1 MKLKAVIVDDEP
13 LAHEVIEGFLAEV
26 PFIELVGRC
35 YAATEAIDLLGRMA
49 VDVVFLDIQMPKLK
63 GTDFLRIIEQRP
75 LTIITSAHAE
85 YAVEGFELDVC
96 DYLVKPFRFAR
107 FLKAVNKVRQ
117 RAQTRQPAAVDA
129 PPPTP
134 AQTAA
139 DAEPSHLFIKVDK
152 KLIQVALADIDYL
165 EAYGNYVKVWLGEQH
180 LLTAR
185 TLSSF
190 ETQLCGGAFVR
201 IHKSYLVQRRHI
213 RYLEAGVV
221 VMRNG
226 AQLPLGK
233 NYKNLNKSLPA
244 H

>member
-1 MKLKAVIVDDEP
+1 MTLTALIVDDEP
-13 LAHEVIEGFLAEV
+13 LAHEVIVAFLEEV

-35 YAATEAIDLLGRMA
+35 YSATEAMDVMGRVSVDLL
-49 VDVVFLDIQMPKLK
+49 FLDVQMPKLK
-63 GTDFLRIIEQRP
+63 GTDFLNILEQRP

-96 DYLVKPFRFAR
+96 DYLVKPFRFER
-107 FLKAVNKVRQ
+107 FLKAVHKART
-117 RAQTRQPAAVDA
+117 RAQSQPGTNAQASAAA
-129 PPPTP
+129 A
-134 AQTAA
+134 AQ
-139 DAEPSHLFIKVDK
+139 PSHLFIKVDK
-152 KLIQVALADIDYL
+152 KLVQVALADIDYL
-165 EAYGNYVKVWLGEQH
+165 EAYGNYVKVWMGEQH
-180 LLTAR
+180 LLTPR

-190 ETQLCGGAFVR
+190 ETQPVGAAFLR

-233 NYKNLNKSLPA
+233 NYKNLAKSLPSF
-244 H
+244 